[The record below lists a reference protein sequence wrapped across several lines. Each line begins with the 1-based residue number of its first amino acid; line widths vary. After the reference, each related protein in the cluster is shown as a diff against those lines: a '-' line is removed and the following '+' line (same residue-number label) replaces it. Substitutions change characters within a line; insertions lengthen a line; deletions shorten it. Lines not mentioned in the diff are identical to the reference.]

1 MKKRI
6 LNFVGLTVLFFV
18 AALGAQV
25 SIETA
30 KAAFWQWS
38 KTATNNATADASIN
52 WSEGM
57 SPSAVNDSA
66 RAMMARL
73 AEQAADTSGSL
84 TTAGG
89 PVAYTVTTNQGFP
102 TPTPNDGQLIS
113 VTLNVTNGTNPTLST
128 DAGTAYA
135 IQGSTGAIPS
145 GTLVAGVPYSMKFSL
160 GSSAWVLRNFYN
172 YPSLVP
178 LGGLIPY
185 TGTTSPSPSYI
196 LPAGQCISTTTY
208 AAYWAV
214 LGSPAPGGCS
224 AGNFAV
230 LDLRGRTLVALD
242 NLGGTPINR
251 LTSAATGCGTVM
263 TVVGNSCVNGL
274 ESVTLG
280 STNLPTHTS
289 SNATQSI
296 SVTSPAGAVTASGTA
311 TDFVGS
317 GSSFTVISSPVVGA
331 FTSSASN
338 SISTTF
344 TNASPAAVPKVPPN
358 IAVTYLLRVL

>member
-1 MKKRI
+1 
-6 LNFVGLTVLFFV
+6 
-18 AALGAQV
+18 
-25 SIETA
+25 
-30 KAAFWQWS
+30 
-38 KTATNNATADASIN
+38 
-52 WSEGM
+52 M

-89 PVAYTVTTNQGFP
+89 PVAYTVTTNQGYP

-113 VTLNVTNGTNPTLST
+113 VTMNVTNGVNPTLST

-135 IQGSTGAIPS
+135 IQGSAGAIPS
-145 GTLVAGVPYSMKFSL
+145 GTLVAGVPYSMKFSVAN
-160 GSSAWVLRNFYN
+160 SAWMLRNFYN
-172 YPSLVP
+172 YTSLVP

-185 TGTTSPSPSYI
+185 TGATSPSPSYI

-263 TVVGNSCVNGL
+263 TVVGNSCANGL

-289 SNATQSI
+289 TNAAQSI
-296 SVTSPAGAVTASGTA
+296 SVASTSNFATGTVGTDFIGTGASYNTLTSPS
-311 TDFVGS
+311 VG
-317 GSSFTVISSPVVGA
+317 GVSSTG
-331 FTSSASN
+331 SN
-338 SISTTF
+338 SLSTTF